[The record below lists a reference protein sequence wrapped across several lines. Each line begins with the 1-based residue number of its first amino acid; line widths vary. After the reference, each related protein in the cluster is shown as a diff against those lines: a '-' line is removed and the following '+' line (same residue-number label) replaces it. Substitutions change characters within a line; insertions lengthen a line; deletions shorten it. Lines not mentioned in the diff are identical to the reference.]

1 MKYVYKIVAFVIAFA
16 IIPIMIF
23 TPFITVRMQ
32 STATMIL
39 AYISEMKGNTDGFK
53 DPDTLPEYIGESF
66 AISDL
71 FMSEEASFA
80 SGLAQTIKNY
90 GKGEMDTSAFES
102 LVAPAIAL
110 LISMVLTVLM
120 ALATAITA
128 LVTKDNRKVIY
139 CSIMGIGSAY
149 MIDRCFGAVAQPFL
163 DQKIS
168 IASLTEAWWGS
179 FVGEVTQLELT
190 YIVWYIMAAFAGI
203 IIWTVC
209 YNYTLPAD
217 EKKARLRMI
226 GEAKDE

>member
-1 MKYVYKIVAFVIAFA
+1 MKYAYKIVAFVIAFA

-23 TPFITVRMQ
+23 TPFITIRMQ

-39 AYISEMKGNTDGFK
+39 GYINEMKNPSEDSNDQK
-53 DPDTLPEYIGESF
+53 QLPEYIGESF

-80 SGLAQTIKNY
+80 SGLVQTIKNY
-90 GKGEMDTSAFES
+90 GKGDMDTSAIKK
-102 LVAPAIAL
+102 LIAPAIAL
-110 LISMVLTVLM
+110 LISAVLTVLM

-128 LVTKDNRKVIY
+128 IVAKDNRKVVY
-139 CSIMGIGSAY
+139 FSVAGIGSAY
-149 MIDRCFGAVAQPFL
+149 MIDRCFGAIAQPFL

-179 FVGEVTQLELT
+179 FVGEVVQFELT
-190 YIVWYIMAAFAGI
+190 YIVWYIIAAFIGI
-203 IIWTVC
+203 IIWTAC

>member
-1 MKYVYKIVAFVIAFA
+1 MKYAYKIVAFVIAFA

-23 TPFITVRMQ
+23 TPFITIRMQ

-39 AYISEMKGNTDGFK
+39 GYISEMKNPSEDSNDQK
-53 DPDTLPEYIGESF
+53 QLPEYIGESF

-80 SGLAQTIKNY
+80 SGLVQTIKNY
-90 GKGEMDTSAFES
+90 GKGDMDTSAIKN
-102 LVAPAIAL
+102 LIAPAIAL
-110 LISMVLTVLM
+110 LISAVLTVLM

-128 LVTKDNRKVIY
+128 LVAKDNRKVVY
-139 CSIMGIGSAY
+139 FSVAGIGSAY
-149 MIDRCFGAVAQPFL
+149 MIDRCFGAISQPFL

-179 FVGEVTQLELT
+179 FVGEVVQFELT
-190 YIVWYIMAAFAGI
+190 YIVWYIIAAFIGI
-203 IIWTVC
+203 IIWTAC